1 MNTFLLSVWRINT
14 QLVAQKWNM
23 APLLL
28 RLFTTREVKLKPL
41 ALLSRRYLP
50 NATESGANSP
60 VTARVHRRSVHYI
73 SLDKRGRRTVGM
85 RMGGGSDQA
94 QFTGNYPP
102 LFYIHYPA
110 SIAGVCQRALRAARS
125 VSAYSNR
132 CAAEEEDA
140 ACSAEN

>member
-60 VTARVHRRSVHYI
+60 VTGRVHRRSVHYI

-85 RMGGGSDQA
+85 GMGGGVRSGTIYRELSA
-94 QFTGNYPP
+94 TVLHSLSRLYRRCLSASVACRSLGVG
-102 LFYIHYPA
+102 LFK
-110 SIAGVCQRALRAARS
+110 
-125 VSAYSNR
+125 
-132 CAAEEEDA
+132 
-140 ACSAEN
+140 